1 MRSSDDQRPRRT
13 AYSELAVFVA
23 LLLISFFTLLLSTQS
38 FIVNFKDLG
47 LTIFSGVRGGIYA
60 VSSFTTRTVLSIKEL
75 GELRKE
81 NDNLLQRMENYEEM
95 ERTSAEIRQENIRL
109 REQLGFSQSLS
120 YRHMAAQIIGRDPN
134 NLYSALVINRG
145 SKNGI
150 KKDMPVIAYQNGI
163 QGLVGRVI
171 QVGNGESLVMPIYD
185 SSSYV
190 SARLEETRY
199 EGILEGQG
207 NVDTPILMRYIKKQA
222 KDEIRYGDT
231 IITSGM
237 GGIFPAGLS
246 VGRVTKIVVKDYE
259 TSIEVE
265 VEPVIDFSRLEYV
278 FVIEKEG
285 IPGNE

>member
-1 MRSSDDQRPRRT
+1 MRSCDDQRPRRT
-13 AYSELAVFVA
+13 AYTELAVFVA

-81 NDNLLQRMENYEEM
+81 YDNLLKRMENYEEM

-259 TSIEVE
+259 TSIDVE

>member
-13 AYSELAVFVA
+13 AYTELAVFVA

-81 NDNLLQRMENYEEM
+81 YDNLLKRMENYEEM

-259 TSIEVE
+259 TSIDVE

>member
-1 MRSSDDQRPRRT
+1 MRSRDDQRPRRT
-13 AYSELAVFVA
+13 AYTQLAVFVA
-23 LLLISFFTLLLSTQS
+23 LMLISFFTLLLSTQS

-47 LTIFSGVRGGIYA
+47 LTIFSGVRGGIYG
-60 VSSFTTRTVLSIKEL
+60 VSSFATRTVLSIKEL

-81 NDNLLQRMENYEEM
+81 YDNLLKRMENYEEM

-109 REQLGFSQSLS
+109 KEQLGFSQSIA
-120 YRHMAAQIIGRDPN
+120 YRHISAQIIGRDPN
-134 NLYSALVINRG
+134 NLYSALVINKG

-150 KKDMPVIAYQNGI
+150 EKDMPIIAYQNGI

-207 NVDTPILMRYIKKQA
+207 NADTPILMRYIKKQA

-246 VGRVTKIVVKDYE
+246 VGRVSKIVVQDYE
-259 TSIEVE
+259 TSIDVE

>member
-81 NDNLLQRMENYEEM
+81 YDNLLKRMENYEEM

-259 TSIEVE
+259 TSIDVE